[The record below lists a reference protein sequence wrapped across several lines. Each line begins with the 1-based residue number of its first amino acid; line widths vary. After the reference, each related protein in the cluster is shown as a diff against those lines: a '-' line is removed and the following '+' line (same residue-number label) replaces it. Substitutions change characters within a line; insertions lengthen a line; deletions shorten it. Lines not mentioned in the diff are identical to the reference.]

1 MSLAAATAFL
11 RDHVAP
17 KAHAIDTSVKAMGVA
32 FDEMKR
38 QGLMAL
44 KRPGEYG
51 GPGISEAD
59 FRTYQEEVARASGSF
74 AFLQT
79 QHQSA
84 VNMIAKQASEEIKS
98 EYLPLMHGPRT
109 VGIGFSQLRRTG
121 DPICKAVAADGGYI
135 LNGEV
140 PWITGF
146 GFFDEYLIGS
156 VLTDGRAVFGFM
168 PFQNAEG
175 QTMSEPMHLAAME
188 TCQTVTA
195 RLDQYF
201 LPTAKVAFINDKDW
215 MRKNDAFNIVV
226 QGHFAVGCALAGAD
240 IVQDVANRKGFEFL
254 QETAAKLY
262 AEVEECRSALVAH
275 QKDFAEDTAPL
286 RLEKRAWAI
295 DLMMRCAHAGVVASS
310 GAANYH
316 THPAQRVLREAI
328 VFSVSAQTG
337 PIMEAT
343 LRRLVR

>member
-1 MSLAAATAFL
+1 MSLDAATAFL
-11 RDHVAP
+11 REHVAP
-17 KAHAIDTSVKAMGVA
+17 NAHAIDTSVEAMGVA
-32 FDEMKR
+32 FEEMRR

-44 KRPGEYG
+44 KRPAEYG
-51 GPGISEAD
+51 GPAVSEAE
-59 FRTYQEEVARASGSF
+59 FRIYQEEVARASGSF

-84 VNMIAKQASEEIKS
+84 VNMIAKQASGEIKA
-98 EYLPLMHGPRT
+98 EYLPQMHGPKT

-121 DPICKAVAADGGYI
+121 EPICKAVETDGGFL

-140 PWITGF
+140 PWITGL
-146 GFFDEYLIGS
+146 GFFDEYLVGS
-156 VLTDGRAVFGFM
+156 VLPDGRAVFGFM
-168 PFQNAEG
+168 PFLNAEG
-175 QTMSEPMHLAAME
+175 QTMSKPMHLAAME

-195 RLDQYF
+195 RLGQYF

-240 IVQDVANRKGFEFL
+240 IVQDVAIKKSFDFL
-254 QETAAKLY
+254 HETASKLY
-262 AEVEECRSALVAH
+262 AEIEECRAALVAH

-295 DLMMRCAHAGVVASS
+295 DLMVRCAHAGVVASS

-343 LRRLVR
+343 LARLVR

>member
-11 RDHVAP
+11 RDYVAP
-17 KAHAIDTSVKAMGVA
+17 NAHAIDTSVEAMAVA
-32 FDEMKR
+32 FDEMR
-38 QGLMAL
+38 LQGLMAL

-51 GPGISEAD
+51 GPAISEAD
-59 FRTYQEEVARASGSF
+59 FRTYQEEVARASGAF

-84 VNMIAKQASEEIKS
+84 VNMIAKQASEGIKA
-98 EYLPLMHGPRT
+98 EYLPQMHGPKT

-121 DPICKAVAADGGYI
+121 EPICKAVETDGGFL

-156 VLTDGRAVFGFM
+156 VLPDGRAVFGFM

-175 QTMSEPMHLAAME
+175 QTMSERMRLAAME

-195 RLDQYF
+195 KLFNYL
-201 LPTAKVAFINDKDW
+201 LPHSKVAFINDKDW

-240 IVQDVANRKGFEFL
+240 IVQNVANKKGFDFL
-254 QETAAKLY
+254 HETASKLY
-262 AEVEECRSALVAH
+262 AEIEECRAALVAH

>member
-11 RDHVAP
+11 RDYVAP
-17 KAHAIDTSVKAMGVA
+17 NAHAIDTSIEAMGIA
-32 FDEMKR
+32 FDEMKH

-44 KRPGEYG
+44 KRPIEYG
-51 GPGISEAD
+51 GPAISEAD

-84 VNMIAKQASEEIKS
+84 VNMIAKQASAEIRA
-98 EYLPLMHGPRT
+98 EYLPLMHGPNT

-121 DPICKAVAADGGYI
+121 EPICKAVETDGGFL

-156 VLTDGRAVFGFM
+156 VLPDGRAVFGFM
-168 PFQNAEG
+168 PFRNAEG
-175 QTMSEPMHLAAME
+175 QTMSEPMRLAAME

-195 RLDQYF
+195 KLVNYL
-201 LPTAKVAFINDKDW
+201 LPHSKVAFINDKDW

-240 IVQDVANRKGFEFL
+240 IVQDVANKKDFDFL
-254 QETAAKLY
+254 HETATKLFK
-262 AEVEECRSALVAH
+262 EIEECRAALVAH

>member
-1 MSLAAATAFL
+1 MGLDDATQFL

-17 KAHAIDTSVKAMGVA
+17 TAHAIDTSVEAMGVA
-32 FDEMKR
+32 FDEMRR
-38 QGLMAL
+38 QGVMAL
-44 KRPGEYG
+44 RRPADYG
-51 GPGISEAD
+51 GPGVSEAE
-59 FRTYQEEVARASGSF
+59 FRVFQEEVARASGAF

-84 VNMIAKQASEEIKS
+84 VNMIAKQASEEIRA

-121 DPICKAVAADGGYI
+121 EPICKAVECDGGFV

-146 GFFDEYLIGS
+146 GFFDEYLIGA
-156 VLTDGRAVFGFM
+156 VLPDGRAVFGLM
-168 PFQNAEG
+168 PFRDCEG
-175 QTMSEPMHLAAME
+175 QVMSEPMRLAAME

-195 RLDQYF
+195 RLTNYF
-201 LPTAKVAFINDKDW
+201 LPSAKVAFINDKDW
-215 MRKNDAFNIVV
+215 IRKNDAFNIVV

-240 IVQDVANRKGFEFL
+240 IVQEAARRKGFDFL
-254 QETAAKLY
+254 AETAAKLY
-262 AEVEECRSALVAH
+262 AEIELCRAALVAH

-310 GAANYH
+310 GAANFH

>member
-11 RDHVAP
+11 RDLVAP
-17 KAHAIDTSVKAMGVA
+17 NAYEIDTSVEAMGVA

-44 KRPGEYG
+44 KRPIEYG
-51 GPGISEAD
+51 GPAISEAD

-84 VNMIAKQASEEIKS
+84 VNMIAKQASAEIRA
-98 EYLPLMHGPRT
+98 EYLPLMHGPKT

-121 DPICKAVAADGGYI
+121 EPICKAVETDGGFL

-156 VLTDGRAVFGFM
+156 VLPDGRAVFGFM
-168 PFQNAEG
+168 PFRNAEG
-175 QTMSEPMHLAAME
+175 QTMSEPMRLAAME

-195 RLDQYF
+195 KLVNYL
-201 LPTAKVAFINDKDW
+201 LPHSKVAFINDKDW

-240 IVQDVANRKGFEFL
+240 IVQDVANKKGFDFL
-254 QETAAKLY
+254 VETATKLY
-262 AEVEECRSALVAH
+262 AEIEECRAALVAH

>member
-1 MSLAAATAFL
+1 
-11 RDHVAP
+11 
-17 KAHAIDTSVKAMGVA
+17 
-32 FDEMKR
+32 
-38 QGLMAL
+38 
-44 KRPGEYG
+44 
-51 GPGISEAD
+51 
-59 FRTYQEEVARASGSF
+59 
-74 AFLQT
+74 
-79 QHQSA
+79 
-84 VNMIAKQASEEIKS
+84 
-98 EYLPLMHGPRT
+98 
-109 VGIGFSQLRRTG
+109 
-121 DPICKAVAADGGYI
+121 
-135 LNGEV
+135 
-140 PWITGF
+140 
-146 GFFDEYLIGS
+146 
-156 VLTDGRAVFGFM
+156 
-168 PFQNAEG
+168 
-175 QTMSEPMHLAAME
+175 MSEPMRLAAME

-195 RLDQYF
+195 KLVNYL
-201 LPTAKVAFINDKDW
+201 LPHSKVAFINDKDW

-240 IVQDVANRKGFEFL
+240 IVQEVANKKGFDFL
-254 QETAAKLY
+254 VETASKLY
-262 AEVEECRSALVAH
+262 AEIEECRAALVAH